1 MRESNSQTATSAL
14 LQILVQSTESDE
26 GQHVR
31 KANTNDARKARE
43 PQVAQPGSAG
53 TGIPEKRTLFS
64 SSERMEAIESLRC
77 PESMDRASEDGT
89 RSQDGHASQDGT
101 GPKERNVRLGY
112 IELQDSE
119 PEADGLL
126 EVISRIDGHDA
137 RTLLDTGCS
146 TYVLSE
152 EYVAKM
158 GIRRIMMPQ
167 KQPIELAVSNARPIQ
182 LTHRTPR
189 LRISIG
195 TTTVEKTF
203 YILPLPHFDAIIGMP
218 FFNEN
223 KVDLSNIN
231 NGKLGINGCN
241 VPLQGHYEVTPG
253 MTPQIAMLSRAD
265 LKRIIRQ
272 DQIGEAYIMA
282 IRIAKDEEKGNEPD
296 WINHEYGSVFSE
308 GLPAHMPPERAID
321 HQIPLLPDMPPPF
334 KGIFRLSQMELRELK
349 KQLDQLL
356 AEGKISPSTSP
367 YGAPVLFVKK
377 KDGTLRMC
385 IDYRALNSQTVKNR
399 YALPRIDELL
409 DRLHDAKIFTKLDLT
424 SRYYQIAITP
434 SDRYKTA
441 FRTRYGHYEFNVMPF
456 GLTNAPATFQTLMN
470 EIFRDLLDVC
480 VIVYLD
486 DILVYSKDPKDHEQH
501 LRQVLDRLKKH

>member
-1 MRESNSQTATSAL
+1 MDITTEQRTTEQRNTEQRNTEQQNDVIDITNCSKVIGITNSVMGESNSQAATSAP

-89 RSQDGHASQDGT
+89 GSQDGHASQDGNE
-101 GPKERNVRLGY
+101 PKERNVRLGY

-119 PEADGLL
+119 PEAEGLL

-152 EYVAKM
+152 EYVARM

-253 MTPQIAMLSRAD
+253 MTPGMTPQIAMLSRAD
-265 LKRIIRQ
+265 LKRIIR
-272 DQIGEAYIMA
+272 
-282 IRIAKDEEKGNEPD
+282 
-296 WINHEYGSVFSE
+296 
-308 GLPAHMPPERAID
+308 
-321 HQIPLLPDMPPPF
+321 
-334 KGIFRLSQMELRELK
+334 
-349 KQLDQLL
+349 
-356 AEGKISPSTSP
+356 
-367 YGAPVLFVKK
+367 
-377 KDGTLRMC
+377 
-385 IDYRALNSQTVKNR
+385 
-399 YALPRIDELL
+399 
-409 DRLHDAKIFTKLDLT
+409 
-424 SRYYQIAITP
+424 
-434 SDRYKTA
+434 
-441 FRTRYGHYEFNVMPF
+441 
-456 GLTNAPATFQTLMN
+456 
-470 EIFRDLLDVC
+470 RD
-480 VIVYLD
+480 
-486 DILVYSKDPKDHEQH
+486 
-501 LRQVLDRLKKH
+501 

>member
-1 MRESNSQTATSAL
+1 VLDTTDITTEQRTTEQRNTEQRNTEQQNDVIDITNCSKVIGITNSVMGGDTNSRISTSAPV
-14 LQILVQSTESDE
+14 QILVQSTESDE

-53 TGIPEKRTLFS
+53 TGTLEKRTLFT
-64 SSERMEAIESLRC
+64 SSERMESIESLHC
-77 PESMDRASEDGT
+77 PESMDRAS
-89 RSQDGHASQDGT
+89 QDGS

-152 EYVAKM
+152 EYVARM

-203 YILPLPHFDAIIGMP
+203 YILPLPYFDAIIGMP

-241 VPLQGHYEVTPG
+241 IPLQSHYEVTSG
-253 MTPQIAMLSRAD
+253 ITPQIPMLSRAD
-265 LKRIIRQ
+265 LKRIIRR

-296 WINHEYGSVFSE
+296 WINNEYGSVFSE

-321 HQIPLLPDMPPPF
+321 H
-334 KGIFRLSQMELRELK
+334 
-349 KQLDQLL
+349 
-356 AEGKISPSTSP
+356 
-367 YGAPVLFVKK
+367 
-377 KDGTLRMC
+377 
-385 IDYRALNSQTVKNR
+385 
-399 YALPRIDELL
+399 
-409 DRLHDAKIFTKLDLT
+409 
-424 SRYYQIAITP
+424 
-434 SDRYKTA
+434 
-441 FRTRYGHYEFNVMPF
+441 
-456 GLTNAPATFQTLMN
+456 
-470 EIFRDLLDVC
+470 
-480 VIVYLD
+480 
-486 DILVYSKDPKDHEQH
+486 
-501 LRQVLDRLKKH
+501 